1 MLLNFKHLIISISCA
16 PGKTREKNVPGMVN
30 QHATQCANVSGFLI
44 NCRSSQCG
52 QVGVAS
58 LAFNRFPPRAH
69 NKTTANFP
77 NFGQGQTADFWL
89 GFFVETFLVICG
101 NLFARLLKG
110 SIVILIGLDM
120 SDLSTGG

>member
-89 GFFVETFLVICG
+89 GFFCG
-101 NLFARLLKG
+101 DASRDLREFVRKVVKRKHRNLDWA
-110 SIVILIGLDM
+110 
-120 SDLSTGG
+120 